1 MSTYS
6 ITLSDLGASRPPG
19 RPSQC
24 RGTGRTPVRQVSG
37 REHLPGRG
45 LPGGCAP
52 RCRADSVSRFAFPH
66 APRLTCSARPNFENK
81 DGLNLFG
88 RTLRLARIV
97 IRVTAWPRRPGKAD
111 RKPATMRL
119 AAHRLVWPGGWE
131 GPSPHHRSAGVPR
144 GHCSPGC
151 PGRFGRHRIARSG
164 CRGTARP
171 GINRSAG
178 FWRHLYMIA
187 RIRPTGRVLI
197 SGSPGCAR
205 HANP

>member
-119 AAHRLVWPGGWE
+119 AAHRLVWPGDWE
-131 GPSPHHRSAGVPR
+131 GPSPHHPITGPPVFRAGTVRRGAQGDSADLESREADAGEPR
-144 GHCSPGC
+144 
-151 PGRFGRHRIARSG
+151 
-164 CRGTARP
+164 
-171 GINRSAG
+171 
-178 FWRHLYMIA
+178 
-187 RIRPTGRVLI
+187 GRVLTGQLA
-197 SGSPGCAR
+197 SGGTFT
-205 HANP
+205 